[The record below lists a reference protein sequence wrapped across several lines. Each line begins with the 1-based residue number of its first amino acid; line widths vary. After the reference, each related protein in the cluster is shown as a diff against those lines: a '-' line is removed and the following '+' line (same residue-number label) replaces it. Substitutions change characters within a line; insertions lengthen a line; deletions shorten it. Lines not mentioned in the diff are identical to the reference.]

1 MGAFLIFFLHS
12 SNFSVIIFSM
22 KEVLETIPVW
32 DALKEDTECPIC
44 SLMKKAEEDALKYYL
59 GPAVMVPEI
68 RVEINKKGYCNKHWQ
83 MLADLNK
90 AQPLALSLD
99 TYYEESKKLYKI
111 KFEQIKNASSPRK
124 ALKLFSQFEEAVQS
138 REDGCL
144 VCDYMKKRLDRYT
157 ATFAVLYKEDSDFR
171 AALAKSK
178 GFCIHHTLDLV
189 HAAKAELSG
198 DDLASYLQLLAKLLD
213 DNLDRVQKD
222 VWWMTQKYKS
232 ENKEKPWNGCEDAF
246 KRGVDKLTGKGILS

>member
-1 MGAFLIFFLHS
+1 
-12 SNFSVIIFSM
+12 M

-32 DALKEDTECPIC
+32 DALKEDSECPIC
-44 SLMKKAEEDALKYYL
+44 LLMKRAEEDALRYYL

-83 MLADLNK
+83 MLSDLNK

-99 TYYEESKKLYKI
+99 TYYEESKKIYKP
-111 KFEQIKNASSPRK
+111 KFEQILK
-124 ALKLFSQFEEAVQS
+124 ANKLFSAFEEEVS
-138 REDGCL
+138 KREEGCL

-157 ATFAVLYKEDSDFR
+157 ATFAVLFKEDKDFR
-171 AALAKSK
+171 ASLSKSK

-189 HAAKAELSG
+189 HIAKSELSG
-198 DDLASYLQLLAKLLD
+198 DDLNEYLQLLAKLLD

-232 ENKEKPWNGCEDAF
+232 ENKDKPWNGCEDAF

>member
-1 MGAFLIFFLHS
+1 
-12 SNFSVIIFSM
+12 M

-99 TYYEESKKLYKI
+99 TYYEESKKLYKP
-111 KFEQIKNASSPRK
+111 KFEQIKNTSNPRK
-124 ALKLFSQFEEAVQS
+124 ALKLFAQFEEAVQS

-144 VCDYMKKRLDRYT
+144 VCDYMKKRLDRYA

-171 AALAKSK
+171 AALANSK

-198 DDLASYLQLLAKLLD
+198 GDLASYLQLLANLLD
-213 DNLDRVQKD
+213 NNLDRVELYFDYIKTQNSDTISVSVNKINKISLAEQLIKSFEKD
-222 VWWMTQKYKS
+222 M
-232 ENKEKPWNGCEDAF
+232 
-246 KRGVDKLTGKGILS
+246 GVVLSDNIKKKVLN

>member
-1 MGAFLIFFLHS
+1 MLIIFPKLAISLILFLI
-12 SNFSVIIFSM
+12 M

-44 SLMKKAEEDALKYYL
+44 SLMKKGEEDALKYYL

-83 MLADLNK
+83 MLSDLNK

-99 TYYEESKKLYKI
+99 TYYEESKKVYKE
-111 KFEQIKNASSPRK
+111 KFAQIGKSNNARK
-124 ALKLFSQFEEAVQS
+124 ALKLFSAFEEEVGK
-138 REDGCL
+138 REEGCL

-157 ATFAVLYKEDSDFR
+157 ATFAVLFKEDRDFKDS
-171 AALAKSK
+171 LSKSK

-189 HAAKAELSG
+189 HSAKAELSG
-198 DDLASYLQLLAKLLD
+198 SELLEYLQLLAKLLD

-232 ENKEKPWNGCEDAF
+232 ENKDKPWNGCEDAF